1 MVKFIIGAKGS
12 GKTNKLIESVNEAVK
27 IDKGQ
32 LVFIND
38 SKRHMFDLNYKVRL
52 VDTQEFALKSYEA
65 LYGLICGIIS
75 QNYDISNIFIDSI
88 TKIVVGDDFDA
99 VGDVID
105 AIAAVCDKHD
115 VNLTVTA
122 SIETE
127 AAPKFVKKYL

>member
-88 TKIVVGDDFDA
+88 TKTVAGGDFA
-99 VGDVID
+99 AAGDVID
-105 AIAAVCDKHD
+105 AIAAVCDKHG

-122 SIETE
+122 SVDAD
-127 AAPKFVKKYL
+127 AAPEFIKKYL